1 MACVSSSDLAPPDF
15 TNVGASVGAA
25 VRGPGTDA
33 WCMDRVVDLDAVLV
47 ELTRRRPEWTRRRLV
62 VGEFT
67 WRDAAAAWPQP
78 IVTDRKS
85 VADPES
91 VGMTLDA
98 GDGAEALLVLWTGGW
113 ADLETSINGQLVLEA
128 PEFVDVASW
137 VAVADALV
145 ARLLGPA
152 NSG

>member
-1 MACVSSSDLAPPDF
+1 
-15 TNVGASVGAA
+15 
-25 VRGPGTDA
+25 
-33 WCMDRVVDLDAVLV
+33 
-47 ELTRRRPEWTRRRLV
+47 V

-78 IVTDRKS
+78 IVTDRES

-91 VGMTLDA
+91 LGVILDA
-98 GDGAEALLVLWTGGW
+98 GGGAEAVLVLWTGGW
-113 ADLETSINGQLVLEA
+113 ADLEASINGQVVAETPVFA
-128 PEFVDVASW
+128 DVASC

-152 NSG
+152 RSC